1 MTAVVNFIDKTAPV
15 PVLTYSANAWTKD
28 DVTVN
33 LAFTGE
39 DGPVKIMNNE
49 GSSKYVFKEN
59 GSFVFY
65 YRDEAGNEGEV
76 MAQVAVIDRTPPTAT
91 ILYSEAGWTNHD
103 VTATLVAQDNSGLAP
118 TVVNNAGQTAHVL
131 RKTARL
137 PSCIRMRRAI
147 SARCKQAQIGSIKQ
161 RRTRRFNI
169 QPRCP

>member
-28 DVTVN
+28 DVTVT
-33 LAFTGE
+33 LAFTDE
-39 DGPVKIMNNE
+39 DGPVTIVNNE
-49 GSSKYVFKEN
+49 GSAKYVFKETAASYSTTAT
-59 GSFVFY
+59 G
-65 YRDEAGNEGEV
+65 GNEGEV
-76 MAQVAVIDRTPPTAT
+76 TAQVAVIDRTPPTAT

-137 PSCIRMRRAI
+137 PSCIRMRQAI

-161 RRTRRFNI
+161 RRARRFNI